1 MADGQIVVSG
11 LTKQFRRV
19 RAVDNLSFTVEPG
32 RVTGFLGPNG
42 AGKTTTLRMVL
53 GLVTPTAGHA
63 TIGGQRYS
71 DLTDPLRVVGAGL
84 EAASFHKG
92 RTGRDHLRVL
102 CAAAG
107 LPKTRADQALEMV
120 GLMPAAKRKVKG
132 YSLGMKQRLGI
143 AAGMLGD
150 PRVLIFDEPA
160 NGLDPEGIRWMRDL
174 LSGFA
179 DAGRTVLVSSH
190 LLSEVQLFAD
200 DVVII
205 AAGKLI
211 RQGPVSELT
220 NLDGRRQIRVST
232 PDPEKLF
239 GQLRLERSAVQRDED
254 GAFLLT
260 GVSAPDIGRAALA
273 AGVELH
279 ELAPQRADLERVFLE
294 LTSGKAD
301 IR

>member
-19 RAVDNLSFTVEPG
+19 RAVDNLSFSVEPG

-42 AGKTTTLRMVL
+42 AGKTTTLRMLL
-53 GLVTPTAGHA
+53 GLVAPTAGHA
-63 TIGGQRYS
+63 TIGGARYA
-71 DLTDPLRVVGAGL
+71 DLPDPLRVVGAGL

-102 CAAAG
+102 CAAGG
-107 LPKTRADQALEMV
+107 LPTRRADEALELV
-120 GLMPAAKRKVKG
+120 GLAPAAKRKVKG

-150 PRVLIFDEPA
+150 PAVLIFDEPA

-179 DAGRTVLVSSH
+179 KQGRTVLVSSH

-205 AAGKLI
+205 AAGQLI
-211 RQGPVSELT
+211 RQGPVSDLT
-220 NLDGRRQIRVST
+220 DADGMQRVLVRT
-232 PDPEKLF
+232 PEPQKLL
-239 GQLRLERSAVQRDED
+239 GQLQVAGPAVQTEPD
-254 GAFLLT
+254 GALLVT
-260 GVSAPDIGRAALA
+260 GVPAAAIGRAALA

-279 ELAPQRADLERVFLE
+279 ELSPQRADLERIFLE
-294 LTSGKAD
+294 LTSGKAG